1 MSSIIVAN
9 SNKDSAR
16 KIAMVLKS
24 SGLVVYDICTT
35 GAQVVELTTRH
46 YHGGVVVCGMDL
58 PDMPAGGLPQTVS
71 NGYDFLFIV
80 KAYQADMATPLDS
93 PCLMVPL
100 NKADLVA
107 SVNMLLN
114 IAEPSSLSIKKKI
127 AAGAFDPKEIV
138 QKAKVRLM
146 ERNYFSEGQAHRFLQ
161 KKSMDTCKKMVEVAM
176 IVLEMF

>member
-9 SNKDSAR
+9 SNRDSAR

-24 SGLVVYDICTT
+24 SGLVVYDICAT

-46 YHGGVVVCGMDL
+46 YHGGVVVCSMDL
-58 PDMPAGGLPQTVS
+58 PDMPAAGLPQTV
-71 NGYDFLFIV
+71 NYDFLFIV
-80 KAYQADMATPLDS
+80 KAHQAEMATPLDS

-114 IAEPSSLSIKKKI
+114 ISEPSSLSIKKKI
-127 AAGAFDPKEIV
+127 AAGTFDPKEIV

-146 ERNYFSEGQAHRFLQ
+146 ERNYFSESQAHRFLQ